1 MLEFKRVIQTNII
14 IKTIVNV
21 LVYYPTSANLNYFW
35 NFGSLAGLCL
45 LIQIITGIF
54 LAMHYVPHADLAF
67 LSVEHIMRDVNNG
80 WLLRYVHANGASFF
94 FLIVY
99 IHVFKGVFHASYVF
113 PRHFLWCSGVII
125 LLLMILTAF
134 LGYVLPWGQMS
145 FWAATVITNLASA
158 VPLVGNKI
166 VFWLWGGFA
175 VDNATLNRFFSLH
188 YLLPFVIAA
197 LAVLHIVFLHEHGSS
212 SPTGL
217 PPKID
222 NVSFS
227 PYFIVKDLFGFWVF
241 FIFFFIFVFFYPNVL
256 GHTDNYIPANPLVT
270 PTHIVPE
277 WYFLPF
283 YAILRSIPDKLMG
296 VVSLLNSILVLLIIP
311 FVFNTEKLNK
321 GFLHSSRHKF
331 LFWLFFFNCLV
342 LGWIGGKSIE
352 TPYYEI
358 GQIATV
364 FYFAYFFLLFL
375 FDFVNTREV
384 VISKKIISVNF
395 LDYFLLKNSKFKNE
409 FELLGFVLNLIYV
422 SSHNFFNNFYDIFFS
437 NKEKFG
443 LIKSFKI

>member
-1 MLEFKRVIQTNII
+1 
-14 IKTIVNV
+14 
-21 LVYYPTSANLNYFW
+21 
-35 NFGSLAGLCL
+35 
-45 LIQIITGIF
+45 
-54 LAMHYVPHADLAF
+54 
-67 LSVEHIMRDVNNG
+67 
-80 WLLRYVHANGASFF
+80 
-94 FLIVY
+94 
-99 IHVFKGVFHASYVF
+99 
-113 PRHFLWCSGVII
+113 
-125 LLLMILTAF
+125 MILTAF

-158 VPLVGNKI
+158 IPFVGNKI

-197 LAVLHIVFLHEHGSS
+197 LAILHIVFLHEHGSS

-227 PYFIVKDLFGFWVF
+227 PYFIVKDLFGFW
-241 FIFFFIFVFFYPNVL
+241 IFFALFFVFVFFYPNVL

-296 VVSLLNSILVLLIIP
+296 VVSLLNSILVLLIVP
-311 FVFNTEKLNK
+311 FVFQNDKLNK
-321 GFLHSSRHKF
+321 GFLHSFYHKF
-331 LFWLFFFNCLV
+331 FFWFFFFNCLV

-364 FYFAYFFLLFL
+364 FYFLYFFLLVF
-375 FDFVNTREV
+375 FDLINNRE
-384 VISKKIISVNF
+384 
-395 LDYFLLKNSKFKNE
+395 FLLLNKFSFFHSSIINGQYNT
-409 FELLGFVLNLIYV
+409 LLYSFIYFLNLIFGLSV
-422 SSHNFFNNFYDIFFS
+422 ISFKNFYRFHFLGSKTTLYDQIF
-437 NKEKFG
+437 
-443 LIKSFKI
+443 KS

>member
-1 MLEFKRVIQTNII
+1 M
-14 IKTIVNV
+14 VNL
-21 LVYYPTSANLNYFW
+21 LVYYPTSANLNYFC

-45 LIQIITGIF
+45 GIQIVTGIF
-54 LAMHYVPHADLAF
+54 LAMHYVPNADLAF

-80 WLLRYVHANGASFF
+80 WLLRYLHANGASFF
-94 FLIVY
+94 FLVVY
-99 IHVFKGVFHASYVF
+99 IHVFKGAFHASYVF

-158 VPLVGNKI
+158 VPLIGNKI

-197 LAVLHIVFLHEHGSS
+197 LAALHIVFLHEHGSS

-222 NVSFS
+222 NISFS

-241 FIFFFIFVFFYPNVL
+241 FVFFFIFVFFYPNVL

-296 VVSLLNSILVLLIIP
+296 VVSLLNSILVLLVIP
-311 FVFNTEKLNK
+311 FVFNSEKLNK
-321 GFLHSSRHKF
+321 GFLYSDRH
-331 LFWLFFFNCLV
+331 
-342 LGWIGGKSIE
+342 
-352 TPYYEI
+352 
-358 GQIATV
+358 
-364 FYFAYFFLLFL
+364 
-375 FDFVNTREV
+375 
-384 VISKKIISVNF
+384 
-395 LDYFLLKNSKFKNE
+395 
-409 FELLGFVLNLIYV
+409 
-422 SSHNFFNNFYDIFFS
+422 
-437 NKEKFG
+437 
-443 LIKSFKI
+443 